1 MPIKKS
7 VLQLPKEYLSYSAI
21 TLWHKNKDQFRDRY
35 YLNKKAIDTK
45 YTLFGKEVHAQLA
58 LYPHIPLY
66 NAQEHEIRLNVAGV
80 PIRGFIDSFN
90 ASTLA
95 FYEYK
100 TGLIGKDGESR
111 WNMQKVQEHK
121 QLPFY
126 SLLIREKYGSYNPNT
141 VLILL
146 ETEMKRNVIKKGDV
160 ELLLSESL
168 CLTGRSEMFC
178 RKIEEKELEEIKQ
191 WIINSAKEISDD
203 YKNYIA
209 RQTSIN

>member
-1 MPIKKS
+1 MDNLHKYGLK
-7 VLQLPKEYLSYSAI
+7 KEYLSYSAI
-21 TLWHKNKDQFRDRY
+21 SLWHTNKNQFRDRY

-45 YTLFGKEVHAQLA
+45 YTLFGKEVHAQLG

-66 NAQEHEIRLNVAGV
+66 NAQEHEIRLEIGGV

-111 WNMQKVQEHK
+111 WTMQKVMEHK

-146 ETEMKRNVIKKGDV
+146 ETEIKKNVLKKGNVDII
-160 ELLLSESL
+160 LSEGL

-178 RKIEEKELEEIKQ
+178 RKIDEKELDEIKN
-191 WIINSAKEISDD
+191 WIVTSAEEISDD
-203 YKNYIA
+203 YTTW
-209 RQTSIN
+209 QTSQH

>member
-1 MPIKKS
+1 MT
-7 VLQLPKEYLSYSAI
+7 LTLPKEYLSYSAI
-21 TLWHKNKDQFRDRY
+21 SLWHTNKNQFRDRY
-35 YLNKKAIDTK
+35 YLNKKPIDTK
-45 YTLFGKEVHAQLA
+45 YTLYGKFIHESFDKDPANA
-58 LYPHIPLY
+58 HIPRY
-66 NAQEHEIRLNVAGV
+66 EPREHEIRLEIGGV

-90 ASTLA
+90 PDTLA

-111 WNMQKVQEHK
+111 WTMQKVMEHK

-146 ETEMKRNVIKKGDV
+146 ETEIKKNVLKKGNVDII
-160 ELLLSESL
+160 LSEGL

-178 RKIEEKELEEIKQ
+178 RKIDDKELDEIKNWIVTSAEEIS
-191 WIINSAKEISDD
+191 ND
-203 YKNYIA
+203 YLLWKTKNIK
-209 RQTSIN
+209 